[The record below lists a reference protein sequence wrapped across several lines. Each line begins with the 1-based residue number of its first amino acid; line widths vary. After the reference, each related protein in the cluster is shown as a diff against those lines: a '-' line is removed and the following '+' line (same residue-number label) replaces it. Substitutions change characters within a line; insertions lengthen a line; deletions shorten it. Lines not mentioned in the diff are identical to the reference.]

1 MLEKKILCMLLHIS
15 MHILLTTEYHNSKLN
30 SIALSTSTMSTAKFR
45 NFRCCANANY
55 DEETITSTPTL
66 PSKPSAPKPK
76 KLSETLLPRSSK
88 PSQSHH
94 CKSLSSSLLSLTKSS
109 LTKTETSPSNVQ
121 PQAGAYTKEAF
132 RELQKNTLTL
142 ATPITASRCISS
154 DPEPS

>member
-1 MLEKKILCMLLHIS
+1 MPEKNNILCMLFHIS
-15 MHILLTTEYHNSKLN
+15 MHILLSTEYHNSKLN
-30 SIALSTSTMSTAKFR
+30 NIALSTSTMSTAKFH

-66 PSKPSAPKPK
+66 PSKPSAPKPI

-88 PSQSHH
+88 PSHH
-94 CKSLSSSLLSLTKSS
+94 YKSSSSSLLPLTKSS

>member
-1 MLEKKILCMLLHIS
+1 
-15 MHILLTTEYHNSKLN
+15 
-30 SIALSTSTMSTAKFR
+30 MSTAKFR
-45 NFRCCANANY
+45 NFCCCANANY

-88 PSQSHH
+88 PSHH
-94 CKSLSSSLLSLTKSS
+94 CKSSSSSSLLALTKSS
-109 LTKTETSPSNVQ
+109 LTKTETSPFNVQ
-121 PQAGAYTKEAF
+121 PQDGAYTKEAF